1 MHSTHMTSPLQHRN
15 LPQLLLQSREAL
27 MQRFR
32 PMLNGQG
39 VTEQQWRILRA
50 LLREDGLEPRQLCER
65 CLISSPSITGVLARM
80 EESGLVLRE
89 RMDHDQRRVKVTL
102 TDKAKAMGQ
111 AMAPLVER
119 QYADLEQ
126 LVGVDALQ
134 QVYDVLD
141 TLLQRL
147 GSPDDSVAA
156 EEATDGGARGNVQ
169 GAAIRE
175 VQGEAAEAPT
185 PKRTARRGR

>member
-1 MHSTHMTSPLQHRN
+1 MTSPLRHRN

-32 PMLNGQG
+32 PMLNQHE

-50 LLREDGLEPRQLCER
+50 LLQEDGLEPRQLCER

-80 EESGLVLRE
+80 EEAGLINRE
-89 RMDHDQRRVKVTL
+89 RMGHDQRRVKVTL
-102 TDKAKAMGQ
+102 TTQARDMGQ
-111 AMAPLVER
+111 RMAPVVEQ

-147 GSPDDSVAA
+147 SSAPPDH
-156 EEATDGGARGNVQ
+156 R
-169 GAAIRE
+169 
-175 VQGEAAEAPT
+175 P
-185 PKRTARRGR
+185 

>member
-1 MHSTHMTSPLQHRN
+1 MTSPLRHRN

-32 PMLNGQG
+32 PALNEQG

-50 LLREDGLEPRQLCER
+50 LLQEDGLEPRQLCER

-80 EESGLVLRE
+80 EDAGFICRE
-89 RMDHDQRRVKVTL
+89 RMGHDQRRVKVTL
-102 TDKAKAMGQ
+102 TQLAIELGER
-111 AMAPLVER
+111 MAPRVEQ
-119 QYADLEQ
+119 QYAELEAV
-126 LVGVDALQ
+126 VGVEALQ

-147 GSPDDSVAA
+147 ESGPVPVRN
-156 EEATDGGARGNVQ
+156 TQ
-169 GAAIRE
+169 
-175 VQGEAAEAPT
+175 
-185 PKRTARRGR
+185 